1 MSRLSN
7 PRHLLNKLVPYPV
20 LTLQDLLYAGPT
32 HTSVTPLDVVKCN
45 MQIDSRKYSSIGR
58 GFKITLAEG
67 GIGNLFRGW
76 LPTFL
81 GYSIQGAGKYGLYE
95 YFKQ

>member
-1 MSRLSN
+1 
-7 PRHLLNKLVPYPV
+7 
-20 LTLQDLLYAGPT
+20 
-32 HTSVTPLDVVKCN
+32 
-45 MQIDSRKYSSIGR
+45 MQIDSKKYSSIGA
-58 GFKITLAEG
+58 GFRITLAEG
-67 GIGNLFRGW
+67 GVRNLFRGW

>member
-1 MSRLSN
+1 MAL
-7 PRHLLNKLVPYPV
+7 
-20 LTLQDLLYAGPT
+20 AGPT

-45 MQIDSRKYSSIGR
+45 MQIDSKRYSSIGT

-67 GIGNLFRGW
+67 GVSNLFRGW
-76 LPTFL
+76 APTFI

>member
-1 MSRLSN
+1 MSGISTVRIDDRVN
-7 PRHLLNKLVPYPV
+7 
-20 LTLQDLLYAGPT
+20 AGPT

-45 MQIDSRKYSSIGR
+45 MQIDSKKYSSIGT

-67 GIGNLFRGW
+67 GVGNLFRGW

>member
-1 MSRLSN
+1 
-7 PRHLLNKLVPYPV
+7 
-20 LTLQDLLYAGPT
+20 
-32 HTSVTPLDVVKCN
+32 
-45 MQIDSRKYSSIGR
+45 MQIDSKRYSSIGT

-67 GIGNLFRGW
+67 GISNLLRGW
-76 LPTFL
+76 APTFI

>member
-1 MSRLSN
+1 
-7 PRHLLNKLVPYPV
+7 
-20 LTLQDLLYAGPT
+20 
-32 HTSVTPLDVVKCN
+32 
-45 MQIDSRKYSSIGR
+45 MQIDSKKYSSIGT

-76 LPTFL
+76 LPTFI